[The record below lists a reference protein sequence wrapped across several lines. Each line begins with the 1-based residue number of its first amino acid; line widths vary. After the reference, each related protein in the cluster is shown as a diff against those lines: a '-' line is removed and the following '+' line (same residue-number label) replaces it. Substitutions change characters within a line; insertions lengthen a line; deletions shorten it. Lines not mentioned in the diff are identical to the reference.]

1 MPPST
6 PLPCSSEFASPED
19 YIEQLLNFSQTS
31 DTFQI
36 LCGGV
41 HVVDFFTNDPGLFY
55 AAIPTEW
62 HEFLLSQDIMRL
74 LDFLMR
80 DDLDTVEF
88 ENGQKPPES
97 LLEYIRQIRR
107 LSLGRAFH
115 SDDSKLPKLTRSVA
129 VGMNPKKIHEVRSF
143 ADYVTRLSSD
153 ISKENGK
160 NITHFVDFGSGQNY
174 LGRALASEPYNKRVV
189 AVEGRANNVDAAR
202 GYDVKSGLASKP
214 VVMRNKKIWKNVL
227 EEARSQDKKNDVE
240 ALAEAVKKLA
250 GDDGEKYRRIGNE
263 EATYTVEQGKGLIQ
277 YVSGRLENGDLSDV
291 ITKIDRT
298 GLADDS
304 EDDSEEQLK
313 MKLMAISIHSC
324 GNLSH
329 FGIRSLIL
337 NPDIHAVAIVG
348 CCYNL
353 VTEKL
358 GPPTYK
364 HAYLRPSL
372 QAVNGRVVKE
382 SDKRDPQGFPMSEKF
397 STYKGEG
404 IRANI
409 TSRMMACQAPQNWT
423 AVESDGFFTR
433 HFYRAVLQKIFLDR
447 GAVHE
452 ILYNADQEATSGEPA
467 GPLQKSTS
475 PLAIGT
481 LPKKSYASMTTYVR
495 AAINKLT
502 TSTEYKKYAD
512 VMQETMVDITDEE
525 IEAYV
530 ERFLPR
536 KQELCIVWSFM
547 AFSAGLIEALIVAD
561 RWTFLREQPEVE
573 DAWVEAV
580 FDFKQS
586 PRNLVVV
593 GVKKE
598 EEK

>member
-1 MPPST
+1 M
-6 PLPCSSEFASPED
+6 
-19 YIEQLLNFSQTS
+19 
-31 DTFQI
+31 
-36 LCGGV
+36 
-41 HVVDFFTNDPGLFY
+41 VDFFTNDPGLFY
-55 AAIPTEW
+55 AAIPSEW

-80 DDLDTVEF
+80 DDLDTTEF
-88 ENGQKPPES
+88 ENGPKPPES

-107 LSLGRAFH
+107 LSLGRELDG
-115 SDDSKLPKLTRSVA
+115 DDAKLPKLTRTVS
-129 VGMNPKKIHEVRSF
+129 VGMNPKKIHEVRNF
-143 ADYVTRLSSD
+143 ADYVVRLSSD
-153 ISKENGK
+153 ITKDKEPG
-160 NITHFVDFGSGQNY
+160 ITHFVDFGSGQNY
-174 LGRALASEPYNKRVV
+174 LGRALASEPYNQRVV

-227 EEARSQDKKNDVE
+227 EEVRSSPEKRNDVD
-240 ALAEAVKKLA
+240 ALAEAIKKFA
-250 GDDGEKYRRIGNE
+250 GTEDAENYRRIANE
-263 EATYTVEQGKGLIQ
+263 EATYTVEQGKGVIQ
-277 YVSGRLENGDLSDV
+277 YVSGRLEDGDLSDV
-291 ITKIDRT
+291 IAKIDRT
-298 GLADDS
+298 GLE
-304 EDDSEEQLK
+304 EDEKKQQLK

-364 HAYLRPSL
+364 HAYLRPNL
-372 QAVNGRVVKE
+372 QAVNGRVIKE
-382 SDKRDPQGFPMSEKF
+382 SDKRDPQGFPMSDKF
-397 STYKGEG
+397 STYRGDG

-423 AVESDGFFTR
+423 AVESDSFFTR

-452 ILYNADQEATSGEPA
+452 ILYNHTDDDDNAADGQLP
-467 GPLQKSTS
+467 GPLQRSTS

-481 LPKKSYASMTTYVR
+481 LPKRSYASMTTYVR

-502 TSTEYKKYAD
+502 TSTEYKKYTD
-512 VMQETMVDITDEE
+512 VMQETMVGITDEE
-525 IEAYV
+525 INEYV
-530 ERFLPR
+530 ERFAPR
-536 KQELCIVWSFM
+536 KKELCIVWSFM
-547 AFSAGLIEALIVAD
+547 AFSAGLIEALIVSD
-561 RWTFLREQPEVE
+561 RWTFLKEQPEVR

-598 EEK
+598 EEVE